1 MGIPTSRKGFNL
13 KLYYFVYFTILAA
26 FLPYLPL
33 YLVEHGVREI
43 QIGSL
48 MAIGPL
54 VMIVAQPFWGMISDY
69 LQNQVKVLRFTLTF
83 CMLTMLLF
91 TFSTKLWWLSLVM
104 AVYMFFQ
111 SPNVPLADSIALGY
125 LKSSGEGFG
134 SVRLWGS
141 LGFSVAV
148 LAMGQFFSIAGL
160 KYLFVVTALLFL
172 LSLLATSG
180 LPQGEAAPR
189 RKLGRE
195 AWKLLSNPSFLVFV
209 IFTCLVQITFNAYNT
224 FFGLYFTSL
233 GGSTNLL
240 GTAWMLSAVS
250 EIPFFHYGDILLKRY
265 GAPKLL
271 RFAAIVYGIRWVI
284 YPLLTSPG
292 TVLAAQLLQGLSFG
306 LFYLAAV
313 HYASTL
319 SPRELLTTG
328 QSLFA
333 SITFGIGST
342 LGSFVGG
349 VLVQYLGL
357 KGLFWSLAGI
367 AFTAVG
373 FFTLVHSGTTSQ
385 LKR

>member
-1 MGIPTSRKGFNL
+1 MQVPAPRKGFNL

-33 YLVEHGVREI
+33 YLREHGVREL

-54 VMIVAQPFWGMISDY
+54 VTIVAQPFWGMISDY
-69 LQNQVKVLRFTLTF
+69 LQNQVKVLRFTLTLG
-83 CMLTMLLF
+83 MLTMLLF
-91 TFSTKLWWLSLVM
+91 TVSTKLWWLTVVM

-134 SVRLWGS
+134 RVRLWGS

-148 LAMGQFFSIAGL
+148 LAMGQFFSVAGL
-160 KYLFVVTALLFL
+160 GYLFAVTALLFL

-180 LPQGEAAPR
+180 LPQGDAAPR

-195 AWKLLSNPSFLVFV
+195 AWGLLANRSFLVFV
-209 IFTCLVQITFNAYNT
+209 TFTCLVQITFSAYNT
-224 FFGLYFTSL
+224 FFSLYFTSL
-233 GGSTNLL
+233 GGATNLL
-240 GTAWMLSAVS
+240 GTAWMLSAIS
-250 EIPFFHYGDILLKRY
+250 EIPFFHYGEVLLRRY
-265 GAPKLL
+265 GPANLL
-271 RFAAIVYGIRWVI
+271 RFAAIVFGARWVI

-292 TVLAAQLLQGLSFG
+292 AVLAAQLLQGLSFG

-333 SITFGIGST
+333 AITFGIGST

-349 VLVQYLGL
+349 ILVQYLGL
-357 KGLFWSLAGI
+357 NGLFWSLAVI

-373 FFTLVHSGTTSQ
+373 FFTLAHSGAAGE
-385 LKR
+385 